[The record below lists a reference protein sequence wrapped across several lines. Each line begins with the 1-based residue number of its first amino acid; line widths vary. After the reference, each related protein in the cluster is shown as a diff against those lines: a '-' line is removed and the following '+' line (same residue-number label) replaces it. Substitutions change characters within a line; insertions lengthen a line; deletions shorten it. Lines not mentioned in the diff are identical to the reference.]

1 MSIKII
7 SDNRRGYYD
16 YFILEKYEAG
26 IVLRG
31 NEVKSLRE
39 GRVSLKDSYVSPS
52 SGEVYLHNCHINPY
66 SHDSSRNNYDPLR
79 KRKLLLNKRE
89 INNIVVEVTEK
100 GLSVI
105 PLKLYFKNGKAKL
118 EIAIAKGKKLYDKR
132 EAIKKRDSMRE
143 AEKILKERR

>member
-1 MSIKII
+1 LSIKII

-26 IVLRG
+26 VVLKG
-31 NEVKSLRE
+31 SEVKSLRE
-39 GRVSLKDSYVSPS
+39 GRVSLKDSYVSV
-52 SGEVYLHNCHINPY
+52 SGDEVYLYNCHINPY
-66 SHDSSRNNYDPLR
+66 SHDSSRSDYDPLR

-89 INNIVVEVTEK
+89 IDDIAGEIAEK
-100 GLSVI
+100 GLAVI
-105 PLKLYFKNGKAKL
+105 PLKLYFKKGKAKL

-143 AEKILKERR
+143 AEKIIKERR